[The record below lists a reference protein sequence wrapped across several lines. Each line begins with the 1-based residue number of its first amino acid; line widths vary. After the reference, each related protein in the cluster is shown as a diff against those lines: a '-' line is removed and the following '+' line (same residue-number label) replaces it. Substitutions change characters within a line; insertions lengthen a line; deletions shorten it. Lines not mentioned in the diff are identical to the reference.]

1 MKQTANPW
9 AALVPAENPEPYA
22 AGVWDALAVHRKGP
36 AVAQSGSMRSTVAAL
51 LQAEGPLAS
60 YEIAERLGWSQRQV
74 VGAVR
79 YNPLVRT
86 VRLEQASRPSK
97 RRLTEVALIPRA
109 SSRLP
114 AGAVVGRAL
123 LLTLQIRGPMF
134 VGDLAAAA
142 RVPVSSVW
150 SAALANPE
158 VFKLTPQDR
167 RDSTSHIQCAVY
179 AYVGDGVTSAGEP
192 PA

>member
-1 MKQTANPW
+1 MTASPW
-9 AALVPAENPEPYA
+9 AALVPVGKPEPRA
-22 AGVWDALAVHRKGP
+22 AGVWDALSLCSKGP
-36 AVAQSGSMRSTVAAL
+36 VVAQSGSMRRTVAAL

-114 AGAVVGRAL
+114 AGAIVARAMVL
-123 LLTLQIRGPMF
+123 LLQLRGPMF
-134 VGDLAAAA
+134 AGDLAAAA
-142 RVPVSSVW
+142 RHPVSSIW
-150 SAALANPE
+150 TAALANPG
-158 VFKLTPQDR
+158 VFKMTPQDGR
-167 RDSTSHIQCAVY
+167 ESKSRIQCAVY
-179 AYVGDGVTSAGEP
+179 AFVGDSVTSAGAP